1 MPLDWGPTSSFNLG
15 QWMSKHGPG
24 KVEPIGEAAIRAM
37 REDHGIKRLA
47 GAGYCLGA
55 KYVSR
60 FMASGRGLD
69 VGYFAHPSATS
80 NDEIRGIT
88 GQL

>member
-1 MPLDWGPTSSFNLG
+1 
-15 QWMSKHGPG
+15 MSKHGPE
-24 KVEPIGEAAIRAM
+24 KVEPICEAAINAM
-37 REDHGIKRLA
+37 RSEHGMRKLA

-69 VGYFAHPSATS
+69 VGYFARTY
-80 NDEIRGIT
+80 
-88 GQL
+88 GQE